1 VAVNKYRYLFGERW
15 QAPLARAIG
24 VSGRTTRRWAAGQR
38 VPDGVID
45 KLVDMAAKKSEAGKI
60 YITK

>member
-1 VAVNKYRYLFGERW
+1 VGQRW